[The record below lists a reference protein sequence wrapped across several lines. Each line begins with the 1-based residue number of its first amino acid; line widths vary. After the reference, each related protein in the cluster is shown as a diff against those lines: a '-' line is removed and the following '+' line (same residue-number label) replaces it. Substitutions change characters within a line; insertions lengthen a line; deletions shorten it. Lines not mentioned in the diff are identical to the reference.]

1 VGNPYRWPI
10 FFCFFCRNLIYPST
24 FLSNL
29 SIQTIIDDTL
39 AGFAGVELVEIE
51 RLPKGLLSITIDE
64 PNSPTG
70 VSVAHCEQITRQLQ
84 AVFFVEEIAYERLEV
99 GSPGVNRPL
108 VKHADFVRFAGE
120 RATVKLR
127 EAFQNR
133 KTYTGILQAPVMPA
147 SVSVLEA
154 SDAAASHVQHYEIAV
169 ESKKL
174 SKTQQK
180 KLEKSLDLNLDKQAI
195 ALNFRLD
202 EIESVRLDPHLDFKG
217 KSNHE

>member
-1 VGNPYRWPI
+1 MGV
-10 FFCFFCRNLIYPST
+10 

-29 SIQTIIDDTL
+29 SIQTIVDDTL

-51 RLPKGLLSITIDE
+51 RLPQGLLSITIDE
-64 PNSPTG
+64 PNNPLG
-70 VSVAHCEQITRQLQ
+70 VSIEHCEQITRQLQ

-99 GSPGVNRPL
+99 GSPGVSRPL
-108 VKHADFVRFAGE
+108 KKHLDFVRFAGE
-120 RATVKLR
+120 RVTVKLR

-133 KTYTGILQAPVMPA
+133 KTYTGILQVPA
-147 SVSVLEA
+147 IDA
-154 SDAAASHVQHYEIAV
+154 STSHGQSYEIAV

-180 KLEKSLDLNLDKQAI
+180 KLEKSLDLNLQKQDI
-195 ALNFRLD
+195 ALNFKLD

-217 KSNHE
+217 KNHE

>member
-1 VGNPYRWPI
+1 
-10 FFCFFCRNLIYPST
+10 
-24 FLSNL
+24 LSNL

-70 VSVAHCEQITRQLQ
+70 VSVSHCEQITRQLQ

-120 RATVKLR
+120 RVTVKLR

-133 KTYTGILQAPVMPA
+133 KTYTGILQVPVTLE
-147 SVSVLEA
+147 SELGSVLEA
-154 SDAAASHVQHYEIAV
+154 SGAAASHVQHYEIAV

>member
-1 VGNPYRWPI
+1 VGNPYRCPFFLPFI
-10 FFCFFCRNLIYPST
+10 FSSV

-29 SIQTIIDDTL
+29 SIQTIVDNTL

-64 PNSPTG
+64 PNNPTG
-70 VSVAHCEQITRQLQ
+70 VSIDHCEQITRQLQ
-84 AVFFVEEIAYERLEV
+84 AVFFVENVVYERLEV

-108 VKHADFVRFAGE
+108 NKHADFVRFAGE
-120 RATVKLR
+120 RVTVKLR

-133 KTYTGILQAPVMPA
+133 KTYTGILQAPKITA
-147 SVSVLEA
+147 GG
-154 SDAAASHVQHYEIAV
+154 VQEYELAI

-180 KLEKSLDLNLDKQAI
+180 KLEKALDLNLKVQEI
-195 ALNFRLD
+195 ALSFKLD
-202 EIESVRLDPHLDFKG
+202 DIESVRLDPHLDFKG
-217 KSNHE
+217 KNYE